1 MVQNYISVVPQ
12 IAMALK
18 LQKMT
23 KLQENDDV
31 VKVLVKVG
39 QHCIDCLCLGS
50 GFGELSFVPKS
61 LFCHLIIRPVG
72 SRCRQVQ
79 VVGGPP
85 QGPPQRLLSRLVRS
99 DCNDPMELSG
109 THNS

>member
-12 IAMALK
+12 IEMALK

-39 QHCIDCLCLGS
+39 QH
-50 GFGELSFVPKS
+50 
-61 LFCHLIIRPVG
+61 
-72 SRCRQVQ
+72 
-79 VVGGPP
+79 
-85 QGPPQRLLSRLVRS
+85 
-99 DCNDPMELSG
+99 
-109 THNS
+109 